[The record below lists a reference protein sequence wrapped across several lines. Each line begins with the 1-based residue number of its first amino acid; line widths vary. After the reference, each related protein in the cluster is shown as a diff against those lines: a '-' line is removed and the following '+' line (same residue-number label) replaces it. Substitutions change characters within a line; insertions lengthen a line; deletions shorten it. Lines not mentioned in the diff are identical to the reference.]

1 MLDKGAPDG
10 KRYKFEGEADEIP
23 GVQAGDVIIEITI
36 KKHKKFVRKGADLLY
51 NADITLLEAL
61 TGFEMVITHLD
72 GREILVRTKP
82 GAIIKPGVLKTV
94 HECGMPFFES
104 PYRFGNLYIN
114 FNIVFPSSLDEE
126 QMKGLKEL
134 FPSADMEIE
143 EDKTIKEKYTM
154 TEYNE
159 SEENT
164 YETGGRKPRRN
175 SGDEDDDETA
185 GGRQQVRCENQ

>member
-1 MLDKGAPDG
+1 M
-10 KRYKFEGEADEIP
+10 RIFYTTQIS
-23 GVQAGDVIIEITI
+23 
-36 KKHKKFVRKGADLLY
+36 
-51 NADITLLEAL
+51 LLEAL

-82 GAIIKPGVLKTV
+82 GEIIKPGVLKTV

-126 QMKGLKEL
+126 QMKGLKGL

-159 SEENT
+159 SEEMKQ
-164 YETGGRKPRRN
+164 EEE
-175 SGDEDDDETA
+175 SQEETA
-185 GGRQQVRCENQ
+185 EMRMTMKQQEEDNKSDAKINK